1 MLVFCF
7 LVENFVKKKTYTHVQ
22 TGQENSHSISSV
34 VNYSSHFHGLN
45 CFGAPLEFFFFL
57 LSPVV
62 VVSER
67 KKKKKSKDVCLF
79 AYCCISAATDND
91 VAMTMVPHSA
101 LDGGRKEQ
109 NKGR

>member
-22 TGQENSHSISSV
+22 TGQENSHSIFSV
-34 VNYSSHFHGLN
+34 VNYSSHVHGLN

-67 KKKKKSKDVCLF
+67 KKKKKKVRMFVFLLIAVF
-79 AYCCISAATDND
+79 LLQQI
-91 VAMTMVPHSA
+91 MMW
-101 LDGGRKEQ
+101 Q
-109 NKGR
+109 